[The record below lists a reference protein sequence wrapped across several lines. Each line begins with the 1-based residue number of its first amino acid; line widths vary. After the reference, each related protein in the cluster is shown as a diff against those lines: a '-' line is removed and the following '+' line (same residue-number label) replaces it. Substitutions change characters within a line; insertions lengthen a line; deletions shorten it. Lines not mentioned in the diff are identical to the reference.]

1 MTPCSA
7 ATGLH
12 HCHQLHSRIV
22 NSATAMRLWAHYHSY
37 GHLMVHG
44 PLALGFRLVLQSPV
58 AIIEHPCLL
67 RMQGQTD
74 LLQELISPKSQQK
87 NNPSNLES

>member
-22 NSATAMRLWAHYHSY
+22 NGATAMRLWAHCHSY

-44 PLALGFRLVLQSPV
+44 PLALGFRLVLQSPI